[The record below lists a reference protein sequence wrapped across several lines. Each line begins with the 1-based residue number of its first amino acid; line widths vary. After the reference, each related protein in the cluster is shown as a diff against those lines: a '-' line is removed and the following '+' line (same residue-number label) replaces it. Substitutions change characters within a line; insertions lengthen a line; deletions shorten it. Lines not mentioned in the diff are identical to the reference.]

1 MIIELKKLL
10 NKVVTIKT
18 LTGLEII
25 GKFIGTDDDNKLI
38 VLTHPKMV
46 VLSNAGD
53 NQDNSIAV
61 VPFTFTS
68 ITEQVEFTTD
78 KILSISET
86 IKESAEDYLKI
97 VEEKPKEEPEDDS

>member
-1 MIIELKKLL
+1 MIIELKEFL

-38 VLTHPKMV
+38 VITNPRMV
-46 VLSNAGD
+46 VLSNSGD
-53 NQDNSIAV
+53 NEGNAIAV

-68 ITEQVEFTTD
+68 NTDQIDFTTD

-86 IKESAEDYLKI
+86 LEESAEDYLKI
-97 VEEKPKEEPEDDS
+97 VQVKPEDDS

>member
-1 MIIELKKLL
+1 MIIELKQFL

-18 LTGLEII
+18 LTGLELI

-46 VLSNAGD
+46 VLTNSGD

-61 VPFTFTS
+61 VPFTFS
-68 ITEQVEFTTD
+68 SVTEQIDLSTD
-78 KILSISET
+78 KILSISES
-86 IKESAEDYLKI
+86 IKECAEDYLKI
-97 VEEKPKEEPEDDS
+97 VEAKPEEEPEDDS

>member
-1 MIIELKKLL
+1 MIIELKKFL

-18 LTGLEII
+18 LTGIELI

-46 VLSNAGD
+46 VLSNSGD
-53 NQDNSIAV
+53 GQDNSIAV

-68 ITEQVEFTTD
+68 ITESADF
-78 KILSISET
+78 ILFNLLFNS
-86 IKESAEDYLKI
+86 
-97 VEEKPKEEPEDDS
+97 